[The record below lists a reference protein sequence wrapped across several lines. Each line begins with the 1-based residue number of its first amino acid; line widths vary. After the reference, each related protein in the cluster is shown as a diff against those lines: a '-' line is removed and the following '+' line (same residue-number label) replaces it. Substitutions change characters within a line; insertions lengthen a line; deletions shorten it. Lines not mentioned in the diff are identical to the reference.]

1 MRVLLMAGVAVAVT
15 LAARV
20 DANHATPVSV
30 ARDPDGAKLYAATC
44 ATCHMPDGLGRD
56 TIYPP
61 LVGSEW
67 VTGKEARLI
76 RVILHGLTG
85 PIEVQGEPFDG
96 LMPPWGITLKDD
108 EIAAIATYV
117 RASWGHKAAP
127 VTTASVTRYR
137 LSDSARKTP
146 WTARELQ
153 ALDR

>member
-1 MRVLLMAGVAVAVT
+1 MRIMTLFFVAMAVA
-15 LAARV
+15 
-20 DANHATPVSV
+20 ATQHLGFSV
-30 ARDPDGAKLYAATC
+30 GATSRWVAGPDGAKLFAT
-44 ATCHMPDGLGRD
+44 TCSSCHQLDGMGRD

-67 VTGKEARLI
+67 VTGQESRLI

-85 PIEVQGEPFDG
+85 PIEVQGEPWDG

-117 RASWGHKAAP
+117 RSSWGHKATP
-127 VTTASVTRYR
+127 VTAATVARYR
-137 LSDSARKTP
+137 LSDSARTTP